1 MSPSELVTFLESI
14 VENDVKHAVMIWG
27 PPGVGKS
34 SIVSQLCKTN
44 QIGFVDVRLSQL
56 MPSDLRGLP
65 SPVNGVTHWNPPA
78 FLPTEGRG
86 VLFMDELNMAPPALQ
101 GVAQQLILDRKV
113 GDYVLPEGW
122 LVWAAGN
129 RNTDRA
135 AVYEM
140 PGPLANRFLHLEVA
154 PSLADFKQFAFAN
167 NVCETIIGFLTYRP
181 DLLHKMHPSDP
192 AWPSPRTWE
201 MASNLVRAGLSI
213 ESAVGLGPAEEYR
226 AFVQLRDH
234 LPNIDAILEGKT
246 SEAFPPDPSIR
257 YATIAA
263 LVSRFQNTEQA
274 VAAFQ
279 WLITNANEE
288 WVHLFASD
296 LFPRLRALQQ
306 YQGFASKIV
315 ADNSAKRFLADFVS
329 LVS

>member
-1 MSPSELVTFLESI
+1 MTPSELCKHLQSI
-14 VENDVKHAVMIWG
+14 VEHNVKHAVMIWG

-34 SIVSQLCKTN
+34 SIVSQLCEN
-44 QIGFVDVRLSQL
+44 NNIGFVDVRLSQL

-65 SPVNGVTHWNPPA
+65 SPEKGVTHWNPPA
-78 FLPTEGRG
+78 FLPNEGCG

-140 PGPLANRFLHLEVA
+140 PGPLANRFLHFEVA
-154 PSLADFKQFAFAN
+154 PSLADFKQFAYAN
-167 NVCETIIGFLTYRP
+167 NVCETIIGFLSYRP

-201 MASNLVRAGLSI
+201 MASNLVRSGIST
-213 ESAVGLGPAEEYR
+213 ESAVGAGPAEEYR
-226 AFVQLRDH
+226 AFVQLRDL
-234 LPNIDAILEGKT
+234 LPNIDAILNDSK
-246 SEAFPPDPSIR
+246 SEPFPADPSVR

-263 LVSRFQNTEQA
+263 LIARVKKSEEA

-279 WLITNANEE
+279 WLVRVADEE

-296 LFPRLRALQQ
+296 LFPRLRAIRQ
-306 YQGFASKIV
+306 YQGFASRVV
-315 ADNSAKRFLADFVS
+315 ADSTTKRFLADFVT